1 VAFAFVGK
9 SGKPVERLV
18 TDARVVTI
26 VRHLSERN
34 GDALF
39 AYLDDAGEERPVL
52 GRAVNAYLKK
62 TMGDEFSAKD
72 FRTWG
77 GTVRAMEAF
86 LTADTDS
93 DGLTIDQVH
102 RDAVKAVAKNLGN
115 TPAVAKSAYI
125 DPRLFQR
132 CQALDRVLDLQ
143 VAYRRLRD
151 RTYFS
156 RAEQ

>member
-1 VAFAFVGK
+1 M
-9 SGKPVERLV
+9 
-18 TDARVVTI
+18 
-26 VRHLSERN
+26 
-34 GDALF
+34 
-39 AYLDDAGEERPVL
+39 L

-77 GTVRAMEAF
+77 GTVRAMEAL

-156 RAEQ
+156 RAEQLTLRVLTGALPRVKRSVRSRPRRVPART